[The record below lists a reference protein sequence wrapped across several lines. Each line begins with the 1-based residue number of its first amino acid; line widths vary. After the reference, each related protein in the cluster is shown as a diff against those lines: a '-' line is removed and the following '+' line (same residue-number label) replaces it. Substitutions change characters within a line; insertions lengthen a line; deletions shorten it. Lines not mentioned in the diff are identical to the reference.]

1 MKCLTML
8 AVVFAPGCAALG
20 QVDTGTVEV
29 FLQPEDNISIGMS
42 GGTGPGDMADG
53 WSITYDAF
61 VVAFGGVEARRSE
74 DGSALL
80 KDDTVH
86 LVDFKNTPASGMTVF
101 RFENAAATRWDR
113 FSYSMPV
120 ATAAARVAP
129 GVAPSDAQRMVEQGL
144 SARIVGTAR
153 KTGGQSCPNGNQASC
168 VARDEVRFTFELRFG
183 QTYGDCGPEEG
194 DTGFAVPAGGTVQLK
209 PTFHGDHWFLSSH
222 ATHNNALYAQWI
234 ADSDVNG
241 DGEVDFAELQNVPA
255 AGVFPSSRYNLSGF
269 PGSISTA
276 ADYLEVG
283 IRTMG
288 HFQGEGECSTRTPL

>member
-1 MKCLTML
+1 ML